1 MIGRSYHNEMIGRSY
16 YEESNYMKTATNQSD
31 RMALIKE
38 IAERRNTMTKL
49 KSKSSELMVRKKNN
63 PRSPMQTA
71 AWMESDQD
79 NINHYTDP
87 SRYANDH
94 YGETLYETTRFDN
107 DWGDY

>member
-1 MIGRSYHNEMIGRSY
+1 MIGRSYHNEMICRSY
-16 YEESNYMKTATNQSD
+16 YEESNYMKTATTQSD

-38 IAERRNTMTKL
+38 INERRNTMAKV
-49 KSKSSELMVRKKNN
+49 KKKSSNLLRAKPAK
-63 PRSPMQTA
+63 PRQSEHTA
-71 AWMESDQD
+71 AWIESDQD

-87 SRYANDH
+87 SRYAVEH